1 MHKGSIHFRGEV
13 KVTESVSELME
24 QKYPESN
31 TKMSI
36 FILHQC
42 KIKINIFILLK
53 VINGKCSFWNID
65 TLHVWFLYF
74 SFLFFAYNAKYPPF
88 FSPEETHFEHHW
100 LYCINWKKKKIN
112 VTVENGQRK
121 KTKTLNWIFMLY

>member
-1 MHKGSIHFRGEV
+1 MEMHKGSIHFRGEV

-53 VINGKCSFWNID
+53 VINGKCSF
-65 TLHVWFLYF
+65 
-74 SFLFFAYNAKYPPF
+74 
-88 FSPEETHFEHHW
+88 
-100 LYCINWKKKKIN
+100 
-112 VTVENGQRK
+112 
-121 KTKTLNWIFMLY
+121 